1 MNKRLRKKLQKL
13 QHRLKVTFERDS
25 DTDAVLVA
33 MVGQGYAVSSKESG
47 LSDGQ
52 VAYRMKLAREI
63 YKMPKGVGFA
73 QEYRQ
78 GRSQLAQQIRAEV
91 MPAIRGMVMARL
103 VKARRHPTPKI
114 VEAKE

>member
-1 MNKRLRKKLQKL
+1 MTKALRKKLRKLQKL

-33 MVGQGYAVSSKESG
+33 MIGQGYAVSSKETG

-63 YKMPKGVGFA
+63 YKRLPAPAVCPCAAGT
-73 QEYRQ
+73 
-78 GRSQLAQQIRAEV
+78 GRA
-91 MPAIRGMVMARL
+91 
-103 VKARRHPTPKI
+103 
-114 VEAKE
+114 